1 MKIQSIRLKNFKAFK
16 DVHLKNLPDFCVFV
30 GANGTGKSTI
40 FSVFEFLQTAMS
52 QNINNALTKLGGPKG
67 FQEVRTRNSTGP
79 IEIEI
84 QYKIDN
90 KPPLI
95 TYQLIINELN
105 GKAYVEKELLKYR
118 RGQGGKPW
126 HFLEFEKGEGSAIT
140 NEATTQIKE
149 KREKQKL
156 KSPDI
161 LAIKGISQFEKFP
174 AAVALGNLI
183 ENWHISD
190 IHVDKARNENLFDEA
205 RHLARDG
212 SNLSLVLQYLN
223 QHHPSIFEKILNQL
237 KHRIPGLSQIE
248 TKITE
253 EGKVLLKFQDGAFT
267 EPFLARFV
275 SDGTIKMLSYL
286 VLLYDPKP
294 HPLLCV
300 EEPEN
305 QLYNTL
311 LTELA
316 EEFRLY
322 SMHGGQVFVSS
333 HSPDFLNAL
342 ELEEVFWLSKKDGST
357 KILRASEDE
366 QIKQYVKMGDK
377 LGALWRQGFFT
388 GATP

>member
-1 MKIQSIRLKNFKAFK
+1 M
-16 DVHLKNLPDFCVFV
+16 
-30 GANGTGKSTI
+30 
-40 FSVFEFLQTAMS
+40 
-52 QNINNALTKLGGPKG
+52 
-67 FQEVRTRNSTGP
+67 
-79 IEIEI
+79 
-84 QYKIDN
+84 
-90 KPPLI
+90 
-95 TYQLIINELN
+95 
-105 GKAYVEKELLKYR
+105 
-118 RGQGGKPW
+118 
-126 HFLEFEKGEGSAIT
+126 
-140 NEATTQIKE
+140 
-149 KREKQKL
+149 
-156 KSPDI
+156 
-161 LAIKGISQFEKFP
+161 
-174 AAVALGNLI
+174 
-183 ENWHISD
+183 
-190 IHVDKARNENLFDEA
+190 
-205 RHLARDG
+205 
-212 SNLSLVLQYLN
+212 
-223 QHHPSIFEKILNQL
+223 
-237 KHRIPGLSQIE
+237 SQIE

-322 SMHGGQVFVSS
+322 STRGGQVFVSS

-342 ELEEVFWLSKKDGST
+342 KLEEVFWLSKKDGST

-377 LGALWRQGFFT
+377 LGALWRQDF
-388 GATP
+388 